1 MYNYIYHTQKCSYID
16 RQIVFVK
23 CDAQWTRRR
32 DVRPKSDTR
41 CDDWKRYKPHLRR
54 LVGSAMKIKVK
65 YSWQRYIPTDSP
77 STFRSVSFFS
87 LLRQFQHLYKQ
98 MYVII
103 HTILYT
109 YHIYTLYILYIASYM
124 LPEPDGSAKTK
135 RTVRASRTSCVILP
149 TAHFGIYSSN
159 EWMNFTVKPLRM
171 WYRTS
176 CLHRKYRK

>member
-1 MYNYIYHTQKCSYID
+1 MHNYIYHTQKCSYID

-77 STFRSVSFFS
+77 STFRSVLFFFSS

-98 MYVII
+98 MYVIK

-109 YHIYTLYILYIASYM
+109 YHISISTIYTVYCKLYVARARRICKNKKNCSRFPHKLCHHTNSTFWYI
-124 LPEPDGSAKTK
+124 
-135 RTVRASRTSCVILP
+135 
-149 TAHFGIYSSN
+149 
-159 EWMNFTVKPLRM
+159 
-171 WYRTS
+171 
-176 CLHRKYRK
+176 